1 MSEQIKKP
9 SELIRLREKSWLKK
23 LDATPAN
30 LKGGPS
36 ETPRYVYLLLDCSG
50 SMADGDKLG
59 QAKRGAT
66 GFAKSAIDKGYAVGL
81 ISFESEARHILSPVT
96 ELVTLAAKINDQIT
110 GGSTNLA
117 NAILISSEYL
127 RSRVGGK
134 AICIVTDGMPDDEK
148 KALDAATEV
157 KRAGIEILTIGTDDA
172 DRRFLEKL
180 ATRSELAAK
189 VERASLEAGIVE
201 MVKLLPHKE

>member
-1 MSEQIKKP
+1 MPNQTKKP
-9 SELIRLREKSWLKK
+9 HELVRLREKGWLKK
-23 LDATPAN
+23 LEATPVSI
-30 LKGGPS
+30 KDGSSG
-36 ETPRYVYLLLDCSG
+36 TPRYVYLLLDCSG

-59 QAKRGAT
+59 QAKRGAN

-81 ISFESEARHILSPVT
+81 ISFESEAKHILSPVT
-96 ELVTLAAKINDQIT
+96 ELAVLATKINGQNV

-148 KALDAATEV
+148 QALYAATV
-157 KRAGIEILTIGTDDA
+157 AKNAGIEILTIGTDDA
-172 DRRFLEKL
+172 DKRFLEKL

-189 VERASLEAGIVE
+189 VERASLEAGITE